1 MSGAVTGDLSEKV
14 EVPGI
19 RPATFKLVGRGPD
32 SYFLYGSSKKLGTAR
47 VEPDG
52 EWTAR
57 FATPAGS
64 LEASAPSG
72 PELLRL
78 VGTYL
83 LAGEAR
89 EAASRPIEEIHPELR
104 VKGKKSAEEKLSIEI
119 VRRGEKRRVEKLD
132 ALLAELSEH
141 VTPRKGE

>member
-1 MSGAVTGDLSEKV
+1 VSAAAGDLSEKV
-14 EVPGI
+14 EVPGV

-32 SYFLYGSSKKLGTAR
+32 SYFLYRSSKKLGTAR

-57 FATPAGS
+57 FAGPDGFF
-64 LEASAPSG
+64 EAAAPSG
-72 PELLRL
+72 PALLRL

-89 EAASRPIEEIHPELR
+89 AAASRPIEETHPELR

-119 VRRGEKRRVEKLD
+119 VRRSEERRVEKLD

>member
-1 MSGAVTGDLSEKV
+1 VSAVAGDLSEKV

-19 RPATFKLVGRGPD
+19 RPATFKLVERGPD
-32 SYFLYGSSKKLGTAR
+32 SYFLYRSSKKLGTAR

-57 FATPAGS
+57 FAGPEGS
-64 LEASAPSG
+64 LEAAALSG
-72 PELLRL
+72 AALLRL
-78 VGTYL
+78 VGTFL

-89 EAASRPIEEIHPELR
+89 AAASRPIEETHPELR

-119 VRRGEKRRVEKLD
+119 VRRSEERRIEKLD
-132 ALLAELSEH
+132 ALLAELGAH